1 MTDIN
6 AMDQML
12 AQQVRT
18 AEVLDER
25 VLDAMRR
32 VPREQFVPAA
42 WRSLA
47 FAECALPLGHG
58 KHMLTP
64 MMVGKIL
71 QTLQLNGRERVL
83 EIGTG
88 SGYLSACMSAL
99 GAAVRSLE
107 LHASLAE
114 SARHNLQRANV
125 RGAEVVQGD
134 GMLLDEPLQYD
145 CVVLT
150 ASLPTWQPRFER
162 ALKVGGRMFAVTG
175 AIAPMEARL
184 VQRLDTERFDS
195 RAVFETALEPLENAP
210 YPAPF
215 RF

>member
-1 MTDIN
+1 MTAIN

-18 AEVLDER
+18 AAVLDER
-25 VLDAMRR
+25 VLEAMRR
-32 VPREQFVPAA
+32 VPREQFVPTA

-64 MMVGKIL
+64 MLVGRIL
-71 QTLQLNGRERVL
+71 QILELEGRERVL

-88 SGYLSACMSAL
+88 SGYLCACMSAL
-99 GAAVRSLE
+99 GAEVRSLE

-114 SARHNLQRANV
+114 NARHNLQRANV
-125 RGAEVVQGD
+125 RGAEVVQAD
-134 GMLLDEPLQYD
+134 GMLLDEQQQYD

-162 ALKVGGRMFAVTG
+162 ALKPGGRMFAVTG
-175 AIAPMEARL
+175 AVAPMEARL
-184 VQRLDTERFDS
+184 VQRLDNERFNS
-195 RAVFETALEPLENAP
+195 RAVFETALEPLENVP

>member
-1 MTDIN
+1 MTAIN

-18 AEVLDER
+18 AAVLDER
-25 VLDAMRR
+25 VLEAMRR
-32 VPREQFVPAA
+32 VPREQFVPTA

-64 MMVGKIL
+64 MLVGRIL
-71 QTLQLNGRERVL
+71 QTLKLEGRERVL

-88 SGYLSACMSAL
+88 SGYLCACMSAL
-99 GAAVRSLE
+99 GAEVRSLE

-114 SARHNLQRANV
+114 NARHNLQRANV
-125 RGAEVVQGD
+125 RGAEVVQAD

-162 ALKVGGRMFAVTG
+162 ALKPGGRMFAVTG
-175 AIAPMEARL
+175 AVAPMEARL
-184 VQRLDTERFDS
+184 VQRLDNEHFNS
-195 RAVFETALEPLENAP
+195 RAVFETALEPLENVP

>member
-1 MTDIN
+1 MTDIT
-6 AMDQML
+6 AMDQMI

-18 AEVLDER
+18 ADVLDER
-25 VLDAMRR
+25 VLEAMRR

-71 QTLQLNGRERVL
+71 QALALAGRERVL
-83 EIGTG
+83 EVGTG
-88 SGYLSACMSAL
+88 SGYLSACMSSL
-99 GAAVRSLE
+99 GAQVRSLE

-125 RGAEVVQGD
+125 RGAEVVQAD
-134 GMLLDEPLQYD
+134 AMQLDEQLQYD

-150 ASLPTWQPRFER
+150 ASLPAWQPQFER
-162 ALKVGGRMFAVTG
+162 ALKIGGRLFAVVG
-175 AIAPMEARL
+175 AAAPMEARL
-184 VQRLDTERFDS
+184 VRRLDTDRFET
-195 RAVFETALEPLENAP
+195 RVVFETVLEPLENAP
-210 YPAPF
+210 FPASF